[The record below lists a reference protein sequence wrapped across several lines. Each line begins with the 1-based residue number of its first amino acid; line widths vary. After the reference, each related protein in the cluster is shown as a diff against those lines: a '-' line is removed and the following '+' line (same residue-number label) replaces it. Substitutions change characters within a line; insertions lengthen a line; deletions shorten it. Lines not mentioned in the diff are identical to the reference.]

1 MNKKEIEYK
10 LNKSTSEPNETF
22 GLAIK
27 NNEYFFSQATQY
39 RELMMMYNAAIKEV
53 KTKLEI
59 LSSELSV
66 KNERNPIESITSRV
80 KSPLSIA
87 DKLQRKGKKVC
98 VDEIIENI
106 NDVAGIRVICSFVDD
121 IYEIASMLI
130 KPDDIKLV
138 RVKDY
143 IREPKEN
150 GYRSLHLLIDIPVFL
165 SSKKQLMRVEV
176 QIRTIAMDFWASLEH
191 DLRYKQDI
199 ENENEIAKELQ
210 ECARVIA
217 DTDMR
222 MLNIR
227 DKIRYKEYNED
238 AIRLMSDKIDMEML
252 K

>member
-1 MNKKEIEYK
+1 MKNKEIKCK
-10 LNKSTSEPNETF
+10 LDKNISEPNETF
-22 GLAIK
+22 GLTIK
-27 NNEYFFSQATQY
+27 NNEYFFNQATQY

-59 LSSELSV
+59 LSSELTV

-80 KSPLSIA
+80 KSPMSIA

-98 VDEIIENI
+98 VDEIWENI

-130 KPDDIKLV
+130 KQDDIKLI

-150 GYRSLHLLIDIPVFL
+150 GYRSLHLLIEIPVFL
-165 SSKKQLMRVEV
+165 SNKKQYMRVEV

-191 DLRYKQDI
+191 DLRYKQNI

-210 ECARVIA
+210 ECASVIA

-227 DKIRYKEYNED
+227 DKIRYKEYDENSLKL
-238 AIRLMSDKIDMEML
+238 IGDKMDMEML